1 MLIKRI
7 YTKRREKMM
16 KGWIRKSMYGSLL
29 LSFFMLAGF
38 VAAAYAADLP
48 GKGVKVQ
55 PVDQGLIEEQF
66 QYEILIE
73 GLKRLGYEVKPILHM
88 AGEVTTAHLAVGR
101 GDADFYAVHWDPL
114 HLAFY
119 QKSGGEKALQRI
131 GELTP
136 GALQGYL
143 IDKKTA
149 DKYNITNI
157 EQLKDPEIAKL
168 FDADGDGKAD
178 LCGCNPGWGCER
190 VIEHQL
196 TAYDLRDTVEH
207 NQGTYFALIADTI
220 SRYKAGEPILYYT
233 WTPMWVSGVLVP
245 GEDVTWLS
253 VPFTSLPGE
262 RTDVDT
268 SMPDGT
274 NTGFAVNLIRV
285 IANKR
290 FLDENPA
297 AKKFFELA
305 KIPVNDVSAEN
316 ILIRDGEKT
325 EKDVKRHAMD
335 WIAKHQAEFDGWIEA
350 AKKAAQ

>member
-1 MLIKRI
+1 MRRFSMGKEISAGVLAVLII
-7 YTKRREKMM
+7 AVWM
-16 KGWIRKSMYGSLL
+16 
-29 LSFFMLAGF
+29 
-38 VAAAYAADLP
+38 VVPAAAADLP

-66 QYEILIE
+66 QYEILIA
-73 GLKRLGYEVKPILHM
+73 GLEELGYDVRPILHM
-88 AGEVTTAHLAVGR
+88 AGEVVTSHLAVSR

-114 HLAFY
+114 HLKFY
-119 QKSGGEKALQRI
+119 QKAGGGRTMLKV

-157 EQLKDPEIAKL
+157 DQLKDPKIAKL

-196 TAYDLRDTVEH
+196 TAYKLRDTVEH

-220 SRYKAGEPILYYT
+220 ARFKAGESILYYT
-233 WTPMWVSGVLVP
+233 WTPLWVSGVLVP
-245 GEDVTWLS
+245 GENVEWLS

-262 RTDVDT
+262 RQEVDT
-268 SMPDGT
+268 TLPDGR
-274 NTGFAVNLIRV
+274 NTGFAVNLIRI
-285 IANKR
+285 IANKD
-290 FLDENPA
+290 FLDKNPA
-297 AKKFFELA
+297 AAKFFELA
-305 KIPVNDVSAEN
+305 KIPINDVSAEN
-316 ILIRDGEKT
+316 GLIRDGEKT
-325 EKDVKRHAMD
+325 DADIKRHA
-335 WIAKHQAEFDGWIEA
+335 KEWIEKHRAEYDSWLAEARKA
-350 AKKAAQ
+350 AK

>member
-1 MLIKRI
+1 MKKEQFTSILYICLLIG
-7 YTKRREKMM
+7 MFAF
-16 KGWIRKSMYGSLL
+16 GGAYGPAL
-29 LSFFMLAGF
+29 
-38 VAAAYAADLP
+38 AADLP

-66 QYEILIE
+66 QYEVLIA
-73 GLKRLGYEVKPILHM
+73 GLEQLGYQVKPILHM
-88 AGEVTTAHLAVGR
+88 AGEVVTSHLAVGR

-114 HLAFY
+114 HLKFY
-119 QKSGGEKALQRI
+119 QKAGGGTTMLKV

-157 EQLKDPEIAKL
+157 DQLKDPKIAKL

-178 LCGCNPGWGCER
+178 LSGCNPGWGCER

-196 TAYDLRDTVEH
+196 TEYGLRDTVEH

-220 SRYKAGEPILYYT
+220 SRYKAGQSVLYYT
-233 WTPMWVSGVLVP
+233 WTPLWVSGTLVP
-245 GEDVTWLS
+245 GKDVEWIS
-253 VPFTSLPGE
+253 VPYTSLPGE
-262 RTDVDT
+262 RQEVDT
-268 SMPDGT
+268 TLPDGR
-274 NTGFAVNLIRV
+274 NSGFAVNLVRI
-285 IANKR
+285 IANKE

-297 AKKFFELA
+297 ARKFFELA
-305 KIPVNDVSAEN
+305 KIPINDVSAEN
-316 ILIRDGEKT
+316 GQIRAGEKT
-325 EKDVKRHAMD
+325 DADIKRHASQ
-335 WIAKHQAEFDGWIEA
+335 WIAAHQQEFDSWIDA

>member
-1 MLIKRI
+1 MNKGLL
-7 YTKRREKMM
+7 TKGM
-16 KGWIRKSMYGSLL
+16 WGSLL
-29 LSFFMLAGF
+29 IAFFMVAL
-38 VAAAYAADLP
+38 VAATAWAADLP

-66 QYEILIE
+66 QYEVLIA
-73 GLKRLGYEVKPILHM
+73 GLQQLGYDVQPILHM
-88 AGEVTTAHLAVGR
+88 AGEVTTSHLAVGR

-114 HLAFY
+114 HKAFY
-119 QKSGGEKALQRI
+119 EKSGGAKTMEKV
-131 GELTP
+131 GKLTP

-149 DKYNITNI
+149 DKYNITNL
-157 EQLKDPEIAKL
+157 EQLKDPKLAKL

-220 SRYKAGEPILYYT
+220 ARYKAGESILYYT

-245 GEDVTWLS
+245 GKDVTWLS

-262 RTDVDT
+262 REDVDT
-268 SMPDGT
+268 TMPDGL

-285 IANKR
+285 VANKQ

-305 KIPVNDVSAEN
+305 QIPINDVSAEN

-335 WIAKHQAEFDGWIEA
+335 WIAEHQAEFDSWIEA

>member
-1 MLIKRI
+1 MNTRPV
-7 YTKRREKMM
+7 TKSLM
-16 KGWIRKSMYGSLL
+16 GSLL
-29 LSFFMLAGF
+29 IAFFMIAL
-38 VAAAYAADLP
+38 VAATTSAADLP

-66 QYEILIE
+66 QYEVLIA
-73 GLKRLGYEVKPILHM
+73 GLEQLGYDVQPILHM
-88 AGEVTTAHLAVGR
+88 AGEVTTSHLAVGR

-114 HLAFY
+114 HQSFY
-119 QKSGGEKALQRI
+119 EKAGGGKTMERI

-196 TAYDLRDTVEH
+196 TAYGLRDTVEH

-220 SRYKAGEPILYYT
+220 ARYKAGESILYYT

-245 GEDVTWLS
+245 GTDVTWLS
-253 VPFTSLPGE
+253 VPFTSLPDE
-262 RTDVDT
+262 REDVDT
-268 SMPDGT
+268 TMPDGLL
-274 NTGFAVNLIRV
+274 NTGFAVNLIRI
-285 IANKR
+285 IANKQ

-305 KIPVNDVSAEN
+305 QIPVDDVSAEN
-316 ILIRDGEKT
+316 MLIRDGEKT

-335 WIAKHQAEFDGWIEA
+335 WIANHQTEFDGWIAA

>member
-1 MLIKRI
+1 MRRLSMGKGMSAGVLAVLII
-7 YTKRREKMM
+7 AVWMVVP
-16 KGWIRKSMYGSLL
+16 
-29 LSFFMLAGF
+29 A
-38 VAAAYAADLP
+38 VAADLP

-66 QYEILIE
+66 QYEVLIA
-73 GLKRLGYEVKPILHM
+73 GLEELGYEVKPILHM
-88 AGEVTTAHLAVGR
+88 AGEVVTSHLAVGR

-114 HLAFY
+114 HLKFY
-119 QKSGGEKALQRI
+119 QKAGGGKTMLKV

-157 EQLKDPEIAKL
+157 DQLRDPNIAKL

-196 TAYDLRDTVEH
+196 TAYKLRDTVEH

-220 SRYKAGEPILYYT
+220 ARFKAGDSILYYT
-233 WTPMWVSGVLVP
+233 WTPLWVSGVLVP
-245 GEDVTWLS
+245 GENVEWLS

-262 RTDVDT
+262 RQEVDT
-268 SMPDGT
+268 TLPDGR
-274 NTGFAVNLIRV
+274 NAGFAVNLIRI
-285 IANKR
+285 IANKD
-290 FLDENPA
+290 FLDKNPA
-297 AKKFFELA
+297 AAKFFELA
-305 KIPVNDVSAEN
+305 KIPINDVSAEN
-316 ILIRDGEKT
+316 GLIRDGEKT
-325 EKDVKRHAMD
+325 DADIKRHAKD
-335 WIAKHQAEFDGWIEA
+335 WIQKHRAEFDSWLAEARKA
-350 AKKAAQ
+350 AK